1 MNAFL
6 LRRSRPASLA
16 GAFLLVALSAGVLL
30 RCRSGD
36 TAPAPAP
43 PQAAPAPAPSAG
55 TTPPGNPFEG
65 VLSPL
70 TYPGERHLANVRQ
83 LTFGGENAE
92 AYWSPDGTQLIF
104 QSTRP
109 PYGCDQIFVLD
120 LDRPGAEPRL
130 VSTGKGRTTC
140 AYYLPGTKR
149 FVYASTHL
157 GSPSCP
163 QPPDQSEGY
172 VWGLFKDFDLFTANL
187 DGTDVRRITST
198 PGYDAEA
205 TVSTDGKKIVFTSAR
220 DNDLEIYTMAPDGS
234 NVKRIT
240 NRPGYDGGAFFSDDG
255 EWIVYRN
262 SQPATESALT
272 DFRTL
277 LAKGLIRPTT
287 LEIRVM
293 RADGTDDRAVTSNGM
308 ANFAPYF
315 FRGGHDRIIFCSNL
329 ADPKKRNF
337 DLWTVRTDGTGLER
351 ITYNPTFDGF
361 PMFSPDGKRLVFCS
375 NRHNAKAGETNVFV
389 ADWIP

>member
-1 MNAFL
+1 MA
-6 LRRSRPASLA
+6 ALA
-16 GAFLLVALSAGVLL
+16 ALGIVVLS
-30 RCRSGD
+30 RCRSGEQ
-36 TAPAPAP
+36 ARPPA
-43 PQAAPAPAPSAG
+43 AAPAPGAPSATTS
-55 TTPPGNPFEG
+55 TTPPGNPWEG

-70 TYPGERHLANVRQ
+70 SYPGESHLANVRQ

-92 AYWSPDGTQLIF
+92 AYWSPDGKQLIF

-109 PYGCDQIFVLD
+109 PYDCDQIFVLD
-120 LDRPGAEPRL
+120 VDRPGAEPRL

-140 AYYLPGTKR
+140 AYFIPGSQKI
-149 FVYASTHL
+149 VYASTHL
-157 GSPSCP
+157 GSPACP
-163 QPPDQSEGY
+163 TPPDQSHGY
-172 VWGLFKDFDLFTANL
+172 VWGLFPDFDIFTANG
-187 DGTDVRRITST
+187 DGTDVQRITRT

-205 TVSTDGKKIVFTSAR
+205 TVSTDGKKVVFTSAR
-220 DNDLEIYTMAPDGS
+220 DNDLEIYTMSPDGS
-234 NVKRIT
+234 NLKRIT
-240 NRPGYDGGAFFSDDG
+240 NRPGYDGGPFFSDDG

-262 SQPATESALT
+262 SQPATEAALA
-272 DFRTL
+272 DFRAL
-277 LAKGLIRPTT
+277 LSKGLIRPTT
-287 LEIRVM
+287 LELRVM
-293 RADGTDDRAVTSNGM
+293 RADGSDDRPVTANGA
-308 ANFAPYF
+308 ANFAPFF

-375 NRHNAKAGETNVFV
+375 NRHNAKPGETNVFV